1 MTGFDSSWSCSDL
14 AHNLCDI
21 LVKKGQLKEKP
32 AFIRTDREAKI
43 LQMFEGIGL
52 DGAKMSTFDN
62 PGPLEM
68 MVRKST
74 NGETWVQHVLD
85 GLTSM
90 LPEDVAK
97 AQKTMTMDETAKEE
111 LAAAK
116 ERSAQRRERMHETE
130 KENDRGGDRD
140 KEGGDRPK
148 GKGKSDRPDRERNGN
163 DRGGSDRFGGN
174 DRFARDRDE
183 DRGDRRDGYKGEGRR
198 PREGGAENME
208 CFNCN
213 QTGHSSR
220 DCTEPRKEKGKGR
233 GKGYKDRAEQQ
244 CFNCKQYGHR
254 SRDCPEPPDEELV
267 RQRLAAKAE
276 KERKERGD

>member
-208 CFNCN
+208 
-213 QTGHSSR
+213 
-220 DCTEPRKEKGKGR
+220 KGKGR